1 MNKKDS
7 EVTAY
12 KLSWRSTWLYK
23 LEKKGKSLDQVEGP
37 GHNSILRT
45 HSSYMVMNKE
55 NANRRPN

>member
-45 HSSYMVMNKE
+45 HSS
-55 NANRRPN
+55 